1 MHLFPQLIVVY
12 VVSSHLRALIDGHG
26 PSQEMKND
34 DVALLYNPTT
44 AGIIMH
50 IASTNIIPA
59 AEADDRSMI
68 GTIYRTQLFFR
79 LLFNSQYRLY
89 WNDALCVWK
98 HSLPSRDELVTASIR
113 NRTKRHFPSV
123 LVSNDAE
130 IPNTQS
136 SKKRPSVSGV
146 RVLEE
151 RWH

>member
-59 AEADDRSMI
+59 AEADNI
-68 GTIYRTQLFFR
+68 N
-79 LLFNSQYRLY
+79 LLGM
-89 WNDALCVWK
+89 V
-98 HSLPSRDELVTASIR
+98 H
-113 NRTKRHFPSV
+113 
-123 LVSNDAE
+123 
-130 IPNTQS
+130 
-136 SKKRPSVSGV
+136 
-146 RVLEE
+146 
-151 RWH
+151 

>member
-1 MHLFPQLIVVY
+1 MATVQVRKRIIVMLNCCATLIRLGSY
-12 VVSSHLRALIDGHG
+12 C
-26 PSQEMKND
+26 
-34 DVALLYNPTT
+34 
-44 AGIIMH
+44 II
-50 IASTNIIPA
+50 STIIIPA

-113 NRTKRHFPSV
+113 NCIKRHFPSV
-123 LVSNDAE
+123 LVSNNAE
-130 IPNTQS
+130 IPSTQP